1 MTRMLTWLRLYTKD
15 HLSLVFQDGEE
26 MGGMWVGRGRWVV
39 GGRAGL
45 CEVDYASFVVFR
57 G

>member
-26 MGGMWVGRGRWVV
+26 MGWRV
-39 GGRAGL
+39 GGAWAVGGWAGGSL
-45 CEVDYASFVVFR
+45 
-57 G
+57 